1 MSVLVS
7 AIIPVYNS
15 EEFLEECI
23 VSLINQ
29 TLKNIEII
37 VVNDGPTDGTL
48 DIIKNI
54 GKQDYRINIIT
65 QENKGVIET
74 RKIGLSV
81 ARKVNIFYLLM
92 EMIG

>member
-1 MSVLVS
+1 MKASI
-7 AIIPVYNS
+7 IIPEYNVGKYI
-15 EEFLEECI
+15 ERCI
-23 VSLINQ
+23 KSVINR
-29 TLKNIEII
+29 TEKEIEII

>member
-37 VVNDGPTDGTL
+37 VVNDGCSDKSL
-48 DIIKNI
+48 DILK
-54 GKQDYRINIIT
+54 KY
-65 QENKGVIET
+65 E
-74 RKIGLSV
+74 
-81 ARKVNIFYLLM
+81 
-92 EMIG
+92 

>member
-37 VVNDGPTDGTL
+37 VVNDGSSDKSL
-48 DIIKNI
+48 EILKKYEKIDSRLIIIDQKIVDLALPEIEELKLLVENI
-54 GKQDYRINIIT
+54 YHSLI
-65 QENKGVIET
+65 
-74 RKIGLSV
+74 L
-81 ARKVNIFYLLM
+81 
-92 EMIG
+92 MIG

>member
-7 AIIPVYNS
+7 VIIPVYNS

-37 VVNDGPTDGTL
+37 AINDGSSDKSL
-48 DIIKNI
+48 EILKKYEKIDSRLIII
-54 GKQDYRINIIT
+54 D
-65 QENKGVIET
+65 
-74 RKIGLSV
+74 RKSV
-81 ARKVNIFYLLM
+81 V
-92 EMIG
+92 

>member
-29 TLKNIEII
+29 TLENIEII
-37 VVNDGPTDGTL
+37 VVNDGSSDKSL
-48 DIIKNI
+48 DILKKYEKIDSRLIIIDQKIMDLAQLGIEELKLLVENI
-54 GKQDYRINIIT
+54 YHSLI
-65 QENKGVIET
+65 
-74 RKIGLSV
+74 L
-81 ARKVNIFYLLM
+81 
-92 EMIG
+92 MIG

>member
-29 TLKNIEII
+29 TLENIEII
-37 VVNDGPTDGTL
+37 VVNDGSSDKSL
-48 DIIKNI
+48 DILKKYEKLI
-54 GKQDYRINIIT
+54 QD
-65 QENKGVIET
+65 
-74 RKIGLSV
+74 
-81 ARKVNIFYLLM
+81 
-92 EMIG
+92 